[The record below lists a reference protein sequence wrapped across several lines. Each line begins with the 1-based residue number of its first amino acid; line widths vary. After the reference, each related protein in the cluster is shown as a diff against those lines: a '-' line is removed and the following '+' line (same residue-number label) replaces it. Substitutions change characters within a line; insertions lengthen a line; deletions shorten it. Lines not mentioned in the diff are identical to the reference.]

1 MNYRN
6 LKVIWTS
13 TGLLTEVF
21 MNKIKLFAQKMMSN
35 ALFWIFSIFASLV
48 GFIAV
53 FERFAQ
59 FSVDKIYM
67 LF

>member
-1 MNYRN
+1 MD
-6 LKVIWTS
+6 KVKSFI
-13 TGLLTEVF
+13 
-21 MNKIKLFAQKMMSN
+21 QKMMAN

-48 GFIAV
+48 GFIAL

-59 FSVDKIYM
+59 FSVDKIYT

>member
-1 MNYRN
+1 ME
-6 LKVIWTS
+6 KVKLYIQK
-13 TGLLTEVF
+13 LL
-21 MNKIKLFAQKMMSN
+21 SN
-35 ALFWIFSIFASLV
+35 ALFWIFGIFASLV
-48 GFIAV
+48 GFISL

>member
-1 MNYRN
+1 MD
-6 LKVIWTS
+6 
-13 TGLLTEVF
+13 
-21 MNKIKLFAQKMMSN
+21 KIKKMIQHMMAN
-35 ALFWIFSIFASLV
+35 ALFWIFGIFASLV
-48 GFIAV
+48 GFISI

>member
-1 MNYRN
+1 MD
-6 LKVIWTS
+6 
-13 TGLLTEVF
+13 
-21 MNKIKLFAQKMMSN
+21 KIKKMVQHMMSN
-35 ALFWIFSIFASLV
+35 ALFWIFGIFASLV
-48 GFIAV
+48 GFISI

>member
-1 MNYRN
+1 M
-6 LKVIWTS
+6 K
-13 TGLLTEVF
+13 
-21 MNKIKLFAQKMMSN
+21 KIKSFIQKMMAN
-35 ALFWIFSIFASLV
+35 ALFWIFTIFASLV
-48 GFIAV
+48 GFIAA

>member
-1 MNYRN
+1 M
-6 LKVIWTS
+6 KK
-13 TGLLTEVF
+13 F
-21 MNKIKLFAQKMMSN
+21 KLFMQKMMSN

-48 GFIAV
+48 GFIAI